1 LRKLQ
6 ATGKTT
12 SRAGTALYGVGK
24 AQPGARTSCAGTF
37 IPLKFQLHQQPQTTI
52 FRPSQIKL
60 RWVSISCQKQR
71 TQTPAGCITANA
83 SSGESHSVH
92 YTSARNL
99 LPLRFRYKQDR
110 TQRRSRQSAIG
121 SSRRNPAGNTRISS
135 TCCYLPSLSVQYHS
149 QNSTRVF
156 CRSCWFKA
164 GCIYKHS
171 TPKISYE
178 CATDS
183 GFADHAFWRNS
194 ENIRRDYR
202 KCRSRHFLCRS
213 ICISGSSRPDADS
226 IFNLVRRDRVV
237 SSRYSAMVMGS
248 YFRRSESV
256 STFVKSQQQS
266 VETSYWR
273 LFRLSNLRSVGKLFD
288 ISSSDAPALPEPF
301 DSRFSKGLRSRSRS
315 QKTGCLGCQGVEKS
329 DETLESLP
337 PWANFTKAAESVC
350 QTNTQ
355 PIQDSCEMR
364 PSVERQIYGSTLQ
377 KPQKEMVCGLD
388 FCKIPGK
395 GRTNKQSSRKS
406 LAKARNLAKNFTGQQ
421 VAEWADFCPEINDN
435 YDFSCSTG
443 AECYEFYR
451 NHAQKFPG
459 GISTAKTELKYRC
472 LNQQNHFAYSAVE
485 NRKIFEQSNAY
496 AKIRSCGSATT

>member
-1 LRKLQ
+1 MRKLQ
-6 ATGKTT
+6 TTGKAGSRTGKTLP
-12 SRAGTALYGVGK
+12 GT
-24 AQPGARTSCAGTF
+24 RTSGSGAVVPF
-37 IPLKFQLHQQPQTTI
+37 EFQLHQQPQTTI
-52 FRPSQIKL
+52 FRPSQVKF
-60 RWVSISCQKQR
+60 RWASIPCQKQR
-71 TQTPAGCITANA
+71 SQTPAGCVTANA
-83 SSGESHSVH
+83 SSGEGHSVR
-92 YTSARNL
+92 YASARHL
-99 LPLRFRYKQDR
+99 FSLRIRYKQDL
-110 TQRRSRQSAIG
+110 THRRSRQPAIG

-135 TCCYLPSLSVQYHS
+135 TCCCLPSLSCQYHCHHP
-149 QNSTRVF
+149 TRVF

-164 GCIYKHS
+164 GCFYKHS
-171 TPKISYE
+171 TTKISYE

-183 GFADHAFWRNS
+183 GVADHAFWRNS
-194 ENIRRDYR
+194 ENIRRNHR

-213 ICISGSSRPDADS
+213 VCISGSSRPDAES
-226 IFNLVRRDRVV
+226 IFNLVRRDRLV

-266 VETSYWR
+266 VETSYWK